1 MTNKITVVPAPRPEH
16 EDEDD
21 NWQAVA
27 DLLDES
33 RRRTFLQEG
42 FVECDTCAAKPGS
55 PTLCRGC
62 LANRTLI
69 AYLHS

>member
-1 MTNKITVVPAPRPEH
+1 MADKITIVPAPRPEH
-16 EDEDD
+16 ETEDD
-21 NWQAVA
+21 AWFAIANQ
-27 DLLDES
+27 LDES

-62 LANRTLI
+62 LANRALI
-69 AYLHS
+69 AYLHA